1 MCKHF
6 DDQRNEVFSCAIVS
20 EDETKS
26 VETSF
31 TIGELEDTVK
41 RIGKEAVT
49 KEDPVALK
57 IASVLAY
64 MQKQHIEVHKERTV
78 EKARREA
85 FVDAVKEALEI
96 KDDKKFR
103 EVIEGIVETDSELS
117 DMQDLL
123 MKILQE
129 AKWKK

>member
-1 MCKHF
+1 MCKHCN
-6 DDQRNEVFSCAIVS
+6 DRRNEVFSCAIVS

-64 MQKQHIEVHKERTV
+64 MQKQHIEVHKERAF

-85 FVDAVKEALEI
+85 FVDAIKEALTIDSDTE
-96 KDDKKFR
+96 FR
-103 EVIEGIVETDSELS
+103 KVIEGIVETDAELS
-117 DMQDLL
+117 DMQVLL
-123 MKILQE
+123 IKILQE